1 LAESQFCV
9 NDRNVKKNVTFS
21 QKPRYN
27 NRVKNFR
34 NFYKLNN
41 DRLFGYF
48 LRMTGDYHLSADLMQ
63 DSFTRYFERYKDKDA
78 SVSLLFT
85 IGRNLLFD
93 NFRGKESHKSYQE
106 GRHGLENDPEQA
118 FLVREEY
125 RQVLSAMQ
133 RLDKIEREMLT
144 LAVTSDLSYREI
156 AKITQTSEANV
167 KIKIHRSRLKLRK
180 FIHVGE
186 I

>member
-1 LAESQFCV
+1 MFEL
-9 NDRNVKKNVTFS
+9 
-21 QKPRYN
+21 RYT
-27 NRVKNFR
+27 NRVENFR
-34 NFYKLNN
+34 EFYKLNK
-41 DRLFGYF
+41 DRLFGYL

-93 NFRGKESHKSYQE
+93 NFRGKDTHKSYE
-106 GRHGLENDPEQA
+106 EERHGLGRDQERV

-125 RQVLSAMQ
+125 RRVLSAMQ
-133 RLDKIEREMLT
+133 RLDKGEREMLT
-144 LAVTSDLSYREI
+144 LAVSSDLSYREI
-156 AKITQTSEANV
+156 AKITGTSESNV
-167 KIKIHRSRLKLRK
+167 KVKIHRSRLKLRK
-180 FIHVGE
+180 FLRAGE

>member
-1 LAESQFCV
+1 M
-9 NDRNVKKNVTFS
+9 
-21 QKPRYN
+21 RYN
-27 NRVKNFR
+27 NRVENFR
-34 NFYKLNN
+34 EFYRSNK
-41 DRLFGYF
+41 DRLFGYL

-93 NFRGKESHKSYQE
+93 NFRGKDTHKSYEE
-106 GRHGLENDPEQA
+106 GRHGFGLDQEQV

-125 RQVLSAMQ
+125 RRVLSAMQ
-133 RLDKIEREMLT
+133 RLDKDEREMLT
-144 LAVTSDLSYREI
+144 LAVSSDLSYREI
-156 AKITQTSEANV
+156 AKITGTSESNV
-167 KIKIHRSRLKLRK
+167 KVKIHRSRLKLRK
-180 FIHVGE
+180 FLRAGE

>member
-1 LAESQFCV
+1 MFEL
-9 NDRNVKKNVTFS
+9 
-21 QKPRYN
+21 RYN
-27 NRVKNFR
+27 NRVENFR
-34 NFYKLNN
+34 EFYKLNK

-93 NFRGKESHKSYQE
+93 NFRGKDTHKSYE
-106 GRHGLENDPEQA
+106 EERHGLGRDQERV

-125 RQVLSAMQ
+125 RRVLSAMQ
-133 RLDKIEREMLT
+133 RLQKDEREMLT
-144 LAVTSDLSYREI
+144 LAVSSDLSYREI
-156 AKITQTSEANV
+156 AKITGTSESNV
-167 KIKIHRSRLKLRK
+167 KVKIHRSRLKLRK
-180 FIHVGE
+180 FLRAGE

>member
-1 LAESQFCV
+1 M
-9 NDRNVKKNVTFS
+9 
-21 QKPRYN
+21 RYN
-27 NRVKNFR
+27 NRVENFR
-34 NFYKLNN
+34 EFYRSNK
-41 DRLFGYF
+41 DRLFGYL

-93 NFRGKESHKSYQE
+93 NFRGKDTHKSYEE
-106 GRHGLENDPEQA
+106 GRHDSGLDQERV

-125 RQVLSAMQ
+125 RRVLSAMQ
-133 RLDKIEREMLT
+133 RLYRDEREMLT
-144 LAVTSDLSYREI
+144 LAVSSDLSYREI
-156 AKITQTSEANV
+156 AKITGTSESNV
-167 KIKIHRSRLKLRK
+167 KVKIHRSRLKLRK
-180 FIHVGE
+180 LLRAGE